1 MSKSIT
7 SSLSSS
13 ISQSTQKILFFDA
26 GPIITLVMSRLIWIL
41 PELKKQMNGRFYI
54 TPAVKKELI
63 ERPLTVKRFEFEA
76 LQVAKLIRDGVL
88 EVYEKV
94 PGDKVNE
101 LITLAN
107 SSFSING
114 KNMDII
120 QSGEMESVAC
130 ALQEQASSVVMD
142 ERTLRLFIESNKE
155 MKKLLEI
162 RFQKEVTP
170 NSTNMNLFSNALK
183 DITIIRSVE
192 LLAVAYKLKL
202 LDTFIPPQKDGKQV
216 LLDAVLW
223 SAKYNGCAIT
233 GNEIDELKQ
242 FLLK

>member
-1 MSKSIT
+1 MVST
-7 SSLSSS
+7 SS
-13 ISQSTQKILFFDA
+13 QSNQKILFFDA
-26 GPIITLVMSRLIWIL
+26 GPIITLVMSRLIWLL

-76 LQVAKLIRDGVL
+76 LQVSKLIRDGIL
-88 EVYEKV
+88 EVYDKV
-94 PGDKVNE
+94 PTNTVHN

-120 QSGEMESVAC
+120 QAGEMESVAC
-130 ALQEQASSVVMD
+130 VLQEQASSVVMD
-142 ERTLRLFIESNKE
+142 ERTLRLFIESSKE

-162 RFQKEVTP
+162 RFQKEVIP
-170 NSTNMNLFSNALK
+170 NTTNMNLFSTALK
-183 DITIIRSVE
+183 DVTIIRSVE
-192 LLAVAYKLKL
+192 LLGVAYKLKL
-202 LDTFIPPQKDGKQV
+202 LDSYIPPQKDGRQV
-216 LLDAVLW
+216 LLDAILW
-223 SAKYNGCAIT
+223 SAKYNGCAVT
-233 GNEIDELKQ
+233 ENEIEEMKQ

>member
-1 MSKSIT
+1 MASTSPQSK
-7 SSLSSS
+7 
-13 ISQSTQKILFFDA
+13 QKILFFDA

-76 LQVAKLIRDGVL
+76 LQVSKLIRDGII
-88 EVYEKV
+88 EVYENV
-94 PGDKVNE
+94 PKNTVHD

-107 SSFSING
+107 TSFSING

-120 QSGEMESVAC
+120 QAGEMESVAC
-130 ALQEQASSVVMD
+130 ALQEQAASVVMD
-142 ERTLRLFIESNKE
+142 ERTLRLFIESSKE

-170 NSTNMNLFSNALK
+170 NTTNMNLFSNSLK
-183 DITIIRSVE
+183 DVIIIRSVE
-192 LLAVAYKLKL
+192 LLGVAYKLKL
-202 LDTFIPPQKDGKQV
+202 LDSYIPPQKDGRNV
-216 LLDAVLW
+216 LLDAILW

-233 GNEIDELKQ
+233 GNEIEELKE

>member
-1 MSKSIT
+1 MVSTISSSKS
-7 SSLSSS
+7 
-13 ISQSTQKILFFDA
+13 KILFFDA

-41 PELKKQMNGRFYI
+41 PELKKQTNLRFYI

-76 LQVAKLIRDGVL
+76 LQVAKLIRDGII

-94 PGDKVNE
+94 PQETVHQ
-101 LITLAN
+101 LIALAN

-130 ALQEQASSVVMD
+130 ALQEQAASVVMD
-142 ERTLRLFIESNKE
+142 ERTLRLFIESSKE

-170 NSTNMNLFSNALK
+170 NSTNMNLFSTALK
-183 DITIIRSVE
+183 DVTIIRSVE
-192 LLAVAYKLKL
+192 LLGVAYKLKL
-202 LDTFIPPQKDGKQV
+202 LDSYIPPQKDGPTV
-216 LLDAVLW
+216 LLDAILW
-223 SAKYNGCAIT
+223 SAKYNGCAVT
-233 GNEIDELKQ
+233 GNEIEEMKQ